1 MRKKLLSLTLA
12 LFYFSVSII
21 LSSPHA
27 HNHSNALAHQQN
39 CIACAWHFEANADVP
54 TGPAL
59 ISVPLQIAIQTPA
72 PDVQAD
78 SIAPRRHADRGPPLR
93 S

>member
-1 MRKKLLSLTLA
+1 MRKKVLSLTLA

-21 LSSPHA
+21 LSGPHA
-27 HNHSNALAHQQN
+27 HNHTQPLAHPQH
-39 CIACAWHFEANADVP
+39 CVACAWHIEANADVP
-54 TGPAL
+54 TSPTL
-59 ISVPLQIAIQTPA
+59 ISVPLLIAIQTPA

-78 SIAPRRHADRGPPLR
+78 SIVPRCHADRGPPLH